1 MPEQTEFCVEC
12 GLRFGLVDRHTIAP
26 CTCLH
31 CADRLKPIWSECEDC
46 RRAICVGDFCCLA
59 CLDPSVDPSHEAIW
73 KAAFVSGFV
82 TGYINVSNAAQRV
95 SERMV
100 AEARQHASTPGGN

>member
-1 MPEQTEFCVEC
+1 MDFDFVDPKLPETTAPIRLGIE
-12 GLRFGLVDRHTIAP
+12 IAD
-26 CTCLH
+26 T
-31 CADRLKPIWSECEDC
+31 AWTQ
-46 RRAICVGDFCCLA
+46 A

-100 AEARQHASTPGGN
+100 AEASQHASTPGGN

>member
-1 MPEQTEFCVEC
+1 MTERREVRDE
-12 GLRFGLVDRHTIAP
+12 
-26 CTCLH
+26 
-31 CADRLKPIWSECEDC
+31 RLEP
-46 RRAICVGDFCCLA
+46 A

-82 TGYINVSNAAQRV
+82 TGYINVSNATQRV